1 MRRSPIKIALLVD
14 EYFGAANTAYG
25 GYGFLARN
33 LIAKYLPDENVC
45 LDVLLKRGA
54 RKIFATEYMVDG
66 VSVYE
71 IPRKTFFARRWL
83 KKQSYDLF
91 LSIELTSSSYD
102 VLRFVDN
109 PRLLLWIQ
117 DPRPWY
123 EWREIF
129 TVKLFPETCYWDSKV
144 YEYVHE
150 LERQGCVSFISQ
162 ASFLNEKA
170 RDLYRL
176 KDDTPIKLLR
186 NPIDA
191 SLVDESCLEGKKDV
205 VIFLGRIES
214 VKRGWMFCE
223 IAKRLPEYEFRVL
236 GQSFREKCKN
246 DEIIKKYYGI
256 TNLKFEGHV
265 SGEIKA
271 KHLREAKL
279 LINTSIHEA
288 LPVSFLEAMLYGV
301 LLVSNRNPDG
311 LTERFGIWVGD
322 VLGDGFDVVDKFVDA
337 IQKIL
342 NDEARRYDLSR
353 EAQLYVKRFHDRN
366 LIIPN
371 LRNEILNLCDGK

>member
-83 KKQSYDLF
+83 KKQNYDLF

-162 ASFLNEKA
+162 ANFLNEKA

-186 NPIDA
+186 NPIDT

-236 GQSFREKCKN
+236 GQSFREKCRN
-246 DEIIKKYYGI
+246 DEIIKKI
-256 TNLKFEGHV
+256 
-265 SGEIKA
+265 
-271 KHLREAKL
+271 
-279 LINTSIHEA
+279 
-288 LPVSFLEAMLYGV
+288 
-301 LLVSNRNPDG
+301 
-311 LTERFGIWVGD
+311 
-322 VLGDGFDVVDKFVDA
+322 
-337 IQKIL
+337 
-342 NDEARRYDLSR
+342 
-353 EAQLYVKRFHDRN
+353 
-366 LIIPN
+366 
-371 LRNEILNLCDGK
+371 LRNYKLKI